1 MKAVK
6 TPCIGVCST
15 VFGDEV
21 CRGCK
26 RFVHEVIDWNIYD
39 DEQKLLVKK
48 RLEDLSQ
55 QVLASKIRVVDE
67 TKFAV
72 TINKVQVDAEQHQA
86 ILILELLRKAA
97 KQIRDFSE
105 HGLQV
110 LPDYQHYSA
119 NALKELIDSEIHI
132 LATATYHKNF
142 KSRVKLLPKDKLVS
156 S

>member
-1 MKAVK
+1 MKAIK

-55 QVLASKIRVVDE
+55 QVLASKIVVVDE
-67 TKFAV
+67 MKFLA
-72 TINKVQVDAEQHQA
+72 TIRQVEIDQNQNQV

-110 LPDYQHYSA
+110 MPDYQHYSA

-132 LATATYHKNF
+132 LGTATYHKNF
-142 KSRVKLLPKDKLVS
+142 KSRVRLIP
-156 S
+156 